1 MQRTGIKTAEVRNVV
16 LYGRVSTPEQA
27 EKDLSIPA
35 QLDALRKYCSSHGYT
50 IADEYVEPGF
60 SAYQDDDRRPVFR
73 RMIGDVTAP
82 DGNVQAILVC
92 YTSRFYR
99 NRTNA
104 GAMKGMLRKRGIRVI
119 AIYQETTDDP
129 MGQFVEG
136 IFELVD
142 QYESDVNGMR
152 TSAAMRKNA
161 ELGFHN
167 GSKAPYGF
175 VAEQVEVRPGQNEG
189 GGSSPTRTR
198 RRRTTRSFGSTPS
211 EAGSHAAR
219 PVT

>member
-1 MQRTGIKTAEVRNVV
+1 MSRARR
-16 LYGRVSTPEQA
+16 LA
-27 EKDLSIPA
+27 
-35 QLDALRKYCSSHGYT
+35 
-50 IADEYVEPGF
+50 
-60 SAYQDDDRRPVFR
+60 SAGPTKRRR
-73 RMIGDVTAP
+73 
-82 DGNVQAILVC
+82 VQADLAVESDLPPLAGVLLWERDLLVPIVEQLVDEVLGEDLPGEPVPG
-92 YTSRFYR
+92 SEPHAKDRDQ
-99 NRTNA
+99 
-104 GAMKGMLRKRGIRVI
+104 GVMKGMLRKRGIRVI

-175 VAEQVEVRPGQNEG
+175 VFLPLSPWV
-189 GGSSPTRTR
+189 GSGCWTR
-198 RRRTTRSFGSTPS
+198 RHVLQPPA
-211 EAGSHAAR
+211 EAHAAR
-219 PVT
+219 RPAAGMRAPVGGPAPAAGLEPATRRLTAACSTN

>member
-1 MQRTGIKTAEVRNVV
+1 
-16 LYGRVSTPEQA
+16 
-27 EKDLSIPA
+27 
-35 QLDALRKYCSSHGYT
+35 
-50 IADEYVEPGF
+50 
-60 SAYQDDDRRPVFR
+60 
-73 RMIGDVTAP
+73 MIGDLTAP
-82 DGNVQAILVC
+82 DSDVQAIVVC

-104 GAMKGMLRKRGIRVI
+104 GAMKGMLLKRGIRVI
-119 AIYQETTDDP
+119 AIYQETSDDP

-152 TSAAMRKNA
+152 TSAGMRKNA

-175 VAEQVEVRPGQNEG
+175 ITEQVEVRPGQKKRRLVPNQ
-189 GGSSPTRTR
+189 TR
-198 RRRTTRSFGSTPS
+198 RRRTTRSSGST
-211 EAGSHAAR
+211 
-219 PVT
+219 

>member
-1 MQRTGIKTAEVRNVV
+1 
-16 LYGRVSTPEQA
+16 
-27 EKDLSIPA
+27 
-35 QLDALRKYCSSHGYT
+35 
-50 IADEYVEPGF
+50 
-60 SAYQDDDRRPVFR
+60 
-73 RMIGDVTAP
+73 
-82 DGNVQAILVC
+82 
-92 YTSRFYR
+92 
-99 NRTNA
+99 
-104 GAMKGMLRKRGIRVI
+104 MKGMLRKRGIRVI

-175 VAEQVEVRPGQNEG
+175 VFLPLSPWV
-189 GGSSPTRTR
+189 GSGCWTR
-198 RRRTTRSFGSTPS
+198 RHVLQPPA
-211 EAGSHAAR
+211 EAHAAR
-219 PVT
+219 RPAAGMRAPVGGPTLPPGNCATRHRILCSGCWTRTSDPAVNSRLLYQLS